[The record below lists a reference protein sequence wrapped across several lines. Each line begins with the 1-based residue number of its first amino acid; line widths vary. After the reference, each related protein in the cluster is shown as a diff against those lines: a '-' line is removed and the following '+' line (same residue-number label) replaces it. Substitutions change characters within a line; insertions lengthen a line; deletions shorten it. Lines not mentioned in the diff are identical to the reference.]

1 MIANG
6 QIVEEVEAAAKTE
19 VMYVEASMKCHALIV
34 HIAEII
40 ERGYITSDS
49 MRYKIILGGVQSCG

>member
-6 QIVEEVEAAAKTE
+6 KIVEETEPSANTEIVYVKT
-19 VMYVEASMKCHALIV
+19 AMKCQALII
-34 HIAEII
+34 HIAKII